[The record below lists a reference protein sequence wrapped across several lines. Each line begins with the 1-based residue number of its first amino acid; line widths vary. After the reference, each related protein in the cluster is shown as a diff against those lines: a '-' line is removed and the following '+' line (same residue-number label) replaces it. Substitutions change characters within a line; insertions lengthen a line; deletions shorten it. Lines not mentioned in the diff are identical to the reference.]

1 MGPNISYWIPR
12 LLVIGFAASM
22 VIPAPQFVT
31 SMDDAEFLVWLLR
44 LIWVL
49 VFPAGFFAVL
59 VLRHLF
65 KRIRNRQP

>member
-1 MGPNISYWIPR
+1 
-12 LLVIGFAASM
+12 
-22 VIPAPQFVT
+22 
-31 SMDDAEFLVWLLR
+31 MDDAEFLVWLLR